1 MNELDPPPPSYDQIK
16 NPSATENSNP
26 KWQAWYRK
34 FIELKFTSE
43 ESNEYAGLFI
53 TNDIEISMIPELTD
67 PILRSIGIDKAG
79 HRIRILRLQ
88 TKPSTQTTTRSSVEP
103 SRPAVNTPRC
113 MNHPNVAANEK
124 CCRCKRLVCL
134 HCRREKS
141 GDGGRRYFCQNCY
154 DDCTIL

>member
-67 PILRSIGIDKAG
+67 P
-79 HRIRILRLQ
+79 
-88 TKPSTQTTTRSSVEP
+88 
-103 SRPAVNTPRC
+103 
-113 MNHPNVAANEK
+113 
-124 CCRCKRLVCL
+124 
-134 HCRREKS
+134 
-141 GDGGRRYFCQNCY
+141 
-154 DDCTIL
+154 